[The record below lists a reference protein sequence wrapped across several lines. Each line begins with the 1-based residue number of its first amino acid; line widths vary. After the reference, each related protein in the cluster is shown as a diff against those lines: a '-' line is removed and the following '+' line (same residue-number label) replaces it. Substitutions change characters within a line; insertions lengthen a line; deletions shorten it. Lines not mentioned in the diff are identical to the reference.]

1 MLRGVLLTVLVL
13 SIGHC
18 SDMKDMKNLVKKV
31 LGDFI
36 ESSRNSED
44 VTKKDVGGEL

>member
-1 MLRGVLLTVLVL
+1 MLRGVLLIVLVL

-18 SDMKDMKNLVKKV
+18 SDMKDLVKKV